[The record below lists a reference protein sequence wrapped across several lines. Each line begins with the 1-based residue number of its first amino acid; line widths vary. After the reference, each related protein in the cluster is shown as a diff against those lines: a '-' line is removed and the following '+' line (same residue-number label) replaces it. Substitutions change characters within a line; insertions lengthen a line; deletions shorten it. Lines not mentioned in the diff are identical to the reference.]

1 MPAEPQWLL
10 RIPEIIDE
18 LSALPAPVVD
28 RSVIERAFGV
38 RRRRAIHLLGWF
50 GGYQVG
56 RTFVIEREAL
66 LRQLREIASGERF
79 RFEKRRHEKLAE
91 GLERVRKHREAARVR
106 FPAPAPAEL
115 PGKSLKNGSVPGRE
129 YVVVCNHM
137 VQGAAIDGRVPMP
150 QGRMVRSQRYK
161 YCVYD
166 MGTQRESLVD
176 MQKDPGEMVN
186 VAGDA
191 GYRDILLRHRAMLA
205 EWQRK
210 TNDKFPAAG

>member
-1 MPAEPQWLL
+1 MPAEPLWLL

-106 FPAPAPAEL
+106 FPAPAPAESPAPAGL
-115 PGKSLKNGSVPGRE
+115 PSGVSLGCGRLTIEFANVQELLGKLYGIAQS
-129 YVVVCNHM
+129 
-137 VQGAAIDGRVPMP
+137 AAEDFSGF
-150 QGRMVRSQRYK
+150 
-161 YCVYD
+161 
-166 MGTQRESLVD
+166 E
-176 MQKDPGEMVN
+176 
-186 VAGDA
+186 
-191 GYRDILLRHRAMLA
+191 
-205 EWQRK
+205 
-210 TNDKFPAAG
+210 AAVTAKH